1 MNTFLQNL
9 CRVQLSGLATGCA
22 GVLLAAAGQASPTAP
37 TTTSATAS
45 TATSPTAMS
54 PNAALRQQM
63 LAQAGA
69 WLSRTQGQAENTIQ
83 FAPLDDRVMVRA
95 CATPLQFDMPFA
107 SRETVR
113 VRCGAQVPSA
123 SPSAPSATASNSSSN
138 SSLSGWQ
145 LYLRWVNAGQAPSA
159 DLRAESRAEPKSGQV
174 MRKVLVAKQQLQRG
188 TRLSPEMFEV
198 VEMVVPHWTPAML
211 DSTKEVAQME
221 MVRDIPAGS
230 VLQGFDARK
239 AILVKQGQ
247 MAQLTLGEGKGFQIS
262 VKVEALQD
270 GRLGEQIRLKN
281 AESGKIL
288 SGVVSGASAVRG
300 I

>member
-22 GVLLAAAGQASPTAP
+22 GVLLAAAAQASPTAP

-83 FAPLDDRVMVRA
+83 FAPLDDRVVVRA

-113 VRCGAQVPSA
+113 VRCGTQVPSA
-123 SPSAPSATASNSSSN
+123 SPSAPSASVSNSSS
-138 SSLSGWQ
+138 SGWQ

-159 DLRAESRAEPKSGQV
+159 DLRAESRVEPKSGQT

-288 SGVVSGASAVRG
+288 SGVVSGASALRG

>member
-22 GVLLAAAGQASPTAP
+22 GVLLAAAAQASPTAP

-45 TATSPTAMS
+45 TATS

-138 SSLSGWQ
+138 SSSSGWQ
-145 LYLRWVNAGQAPSA
+145 LYLRWVNAGQSPSA
-159 DLRAESRAEPKSGQV
+159 DLRAESRAEPKSGQT

-221 MVRDIPAGS
+221 MVRD
-230 VLQGFDARK
+230 
-239 AILVKQGQ
+239 
-247 MAQLTLGEGKGFQIS
+247 
-262 VKVEALQD
+262 
-270 GRLGEQIRLKN
+270 
-281 AESGKIL
+281 L
-288 SGVVSGASAVRG
+288 SL
-300 I
+300 IHI

>member
-22 GVLLAAAGQASPTAP
+22 GVLLAAAAQASPTAS

-113 VRCGAQVPSA
+113 VRCGTQVPSA
-123 SPSAPSATASNSSSN
+123 SPSAPSATASNSSS
-138 SSLSGWQ
+138 SGWQ